1 MVWPATVAIGIGV
14 GRSASLDGDSMLF
27 VEALIGQGKASG
39 VI

>member
-14 GRSASLDGDSMLF
+14 GRLVSPDGDSMLF

-39 VI
+39 VM